1 MGFKQ
6 KIRNIKD
13 CKDNS
18 SIYDVYYKENIDESL
33 IYFESRNGRDFAG
46 NILRIIEEIS
56 TGRYGDFN
64 ICVFANPAVKLRIE
78 EFKKNYNLKID
89 RIITSE
95 KEASRTLEKAKY
107 IFTDSG
113 IQYKYVKRDGQVFID
128 LWHGTPLKLMGID
141 YASEIAS
148 IGHIQH
154 PLLSSDYLLYPN
166 EYMMDIML
174 RAYQI
179 EKIYPGKIILE
190 GYPRNAVFFDDK
202 RRLEVKEKLGFEDR
216 EVFIYMPT
224 YRGEVQKIDDNR
236 DFIVEFLAK
245 IDEMLDEN
253 QLLIAKLHPY
263 DESNIDYS
271 NFNNVITFPEGFE
284 TYDVLN
290 VCDVLIT
297 DYSSV
302 LFDFANT
309 GKKIILYNYD
319 EENYLSSRGIYIPL
333 DELPFSKVQDA
344 DALINE
350 LNTPKNYDD
359 NDFLEK
365 FCIFDKIDAAERLCR
380 HIFTNEKVCEEME
393 IENSKENILI
403 YPGKIT
409 DSFIN
414 FAQTISEKYNIF
426 ITYNQ
431 WDAYFKENCAE
442 IIEMLPENVELL
454 PFRFNLTP
462 TFDEK
467 KDYNRYFASSDMEC
481 PDSLNKLF
489 KRSYDKQYQNI
500 DFKAVIDFDATNP
513 NVSSMFALSNS
524 NSVIWIHEDTFK
536 KANANV
542 LKNLLPKF
550 GTVVADS
557 SELAKKVREI
567 SDENIKISG
576 NIEDILF

>member
-18 SIYDVYYKENIDESL
+18 SIYDVYYKENIGESL

-64 ICVFANPAVKLRIE
+64 ICVFANPAVKLKIE

-95 KEASRTLEKAKY
+95 KEASKTLEKAKY

-179 EKIYPGKIILE
+179 EKIYPGKVLLE
-190 GYPRNAVFFDDK
+190 GYPRNCVFFDDK
-202 RRLEVKEKLGFEDR
+202 RRLEVKEKLGVEDR

-245 IDEMLDEN
+245 MDEMLDEN

-271 NFNNVITFPEGFE
+271 NFNNVISFPEGFE

-365 FCIFDKIDAAERLCR
+365 FCIFDNIDATERLCR

-524 NSVIWIHEDTFK
+524 NSIIWIHEDTFK

-542 LKNLLPKF
+542 LKNILPKF

>member
-95 KEASRTLEKAKY
+95 KEASKTLEKAKY

-236 DFIVEFLAK
+236 DFLVQFLAK
-245 IDEMLDEN
+245 MDEMLDEN

-271 NFNNVITFPEGFE
+271 NFNNVISFPEGFE

-365 FCIFDKIDAAERLCR
+365 FCIFDNIDATERLCR

-500 DFKAVIDFDATNP
+500 DFKAIIDFDATNP

-536 KANANV
+536 KANTNV
-542 LKNLLPKF
+542 LKNILPKF

>member
-95 KEASRTLEKAKY
+95 KEASKTLEKAKY

-113 IQYKYVKRDGQVFID
+113 IQYKYVKRPSQVFID

-245 IDEMLDEN
+245 MDEMLDEN

-271 NFNNVITFPEGFE
+271 NFNNVISFPEGFE

-365 FCIFDKIDAAERLCR
+365 FCIFDNIDAAERLCR
-380 HIFTNEKVCEEME
+380 HIFTNENVCEEME

-500 DFKAVIDFDATNP
+500 DFKAIIDFDATNP
-513 NVSSMFALSNS
+513 DVSSMFALSNA

>member
-95 KEASRTLEKAKY
+95 KEASKTLEKAKY

-113 IQYKYVKRDGQVFID
+113 IQYKYVKRPSQVFID

-166 EYMMDIML
+166 KYMMDIML

-179 EKIYPGKIILE
+179 EKIYPGKVLLE
-190 GYPRNAVFFDDK
+190 GYPRNSVFFDDK

-245 IDEMLDEN
+245 MDEMLDEN

-271 NFNNVITFPEGFE
+271 NFNNVISFPEGFE

-365 FCIFDKIDAAERLCR
+365 FCIFDNIDAAERLCR

-500 DFKAVIDFDATNP
+500 DFKAIIDFDATNP

-524 NSVIWIHEDTFK
+524 NSIIWIHEDTFK

>member
-46 NILRIIEEIS
+46 NVLRIIEEIS
-56 TGRYGDFN
+56 TGRYGDFT
-64 ICVFANPAVKLRIE
+64 IHVFAKPAVKLRIE

-95 KEASRTLEKAKY
+95 KEASKTLEKAKY

-113 IQYKYVKRDGQVFID
+113 IQYKYVKRPSQVFID

-190 GYPRNAVFFDDK
+190 GYPRNTVFFDDK

-216 EVFIYMPT
+216 EVFIYMQT

-245 IDEMLDEN
+245 MDEMLDEN

-271 NFNNVITFPEGFE
+271 NFNNVISFPEGFE

-365 FCIFDKIDAAERLCR
+365 FCILDNIDAAERLCR
-380 HIFTNEKVCEEME
+380 HIFTNENVCEEME

-500 DFKAVIDFDATNP
+500 DFKAIIDFDATNP

-524 NSVIWIHEDTFK
+524 NSIIWIHEDTFK

>member
-95 KEASRTLEKAKY
+95 KEASKTLEKAKY

-113 IQYKYVKRDGQVFID
+113 IQYKYVKRPSQVFID

-245 IDEMLDEN
+245 MDEMLDEN

-271 NFNNVITFPEGFE
+271 NFNNVISFPEGFE

-365 FCIFDKIDAAERLCR
+365 FCIFDNIDATERLCR
-380 HIFTNEKVCEEME
+380 HIFTNEKVCEEIE

-500 DFKAVIDFDATNP
+500 DFKAIIDFDATNP
-513 NVSSMFALSNS
+513 NVSSMFALSNA

>member
-56 TGRYGDFN
+56 TGRYGDFT
-64 ICVFANPAVKLRIE
+64 IHVFANPAVKLSIE
-78 EFKKNYNLKID
+78 EFQKNYNLKID

-95 KEASRTLEKAKY
+95 KEASQTLEKAKY

-113 IQYKYVKRDGQVFID
+113 IQYKYVKRPSQVFID

-179 EKIYPGKIILE
+179 EKIYPGKVLLE

-245 IDEMLDEN
+245 MDEMLDED

-263 DESNIDYS
+263 DESSIDYS
-271 NFNNVITFPEGFE
+271 NFNNVIPFPEGFE

-319 EENYLSSRGIYIPL
+319 EEKYLSSRGIYIPL

-359 NDFLEK
+359 NDFLKK
-365 FCIFDKIDAAERLCR
+365 FCIFDNIDATERLCR

-481 PDSLNKLF
+481 PESLNKLF

-513 NVSSMFALSNS
+513 DVSSMFALSNA

>member
-95 KEASRTLEKAKY
+95 KEASKTLEKAKY

-113 IQYKYVKRDGQVFID
+113 IQYKYVKRPSQVFID

-245 IDEMLDEN
+245 MDEMLDEN

-271 NFNNVITFPEGFE
+271 NFNNVISFPEGFE

-365 FCIFDKIDAAERLCR
+365 FCIFDNIDATERLCR
-380 HIFTNEKVCEEME
+380 HIFTNEKVCEEIE

-513 NVSSMFALSNS
+513 DVSSMFALSNA

>member
-78 EFKKNYNLKID
+78 EFKKCYNLKID

-95 KEASRTLEKAKY
+95 KEASQTLEKAKY

-166 EYMMDIML
+166 EYMMNIML

-179 EKIYPGKIILE
+179 EKIYPGKVLLE

-245 IDEMLDEN
+245 MDEMLDEN

-263 DESNIDYS
+263 DESSIDYS
-271 NFNNVITFPEGFE
+271 NFNNVISFPEGFE

-365 FCIFDKIDAAERLCR
+365 FCIFDNIDAAERLCR
-380 HIFTNEKVCEEME
+380 HIFTNEKVCEEIE
-393 IENSKENILI
+393 IENSKENVLI

-513 NVSSMFALSNS
+513 DVSSMFALSNA

>member
-56 TGRYGDFN
+56 TGRYGDFT
-64 ICVFANPAVKLRIE
+64 IHVFAKPAVKLKIE

-95 KEASRTLEKAKY
+95 KEASQTLEKAKY

-113 IQYKYVKRDGQVFID
+113 IQYKYVKRPSQVFID

-245 IDEMLDEN
+245 MDEMLDEN
-253 QLLIAKLHPY
+253 QLLIAKLQPY

-271 NFNNVITFPEGFE
+271 NFNNVISFPEGFE

-365 FCIFDKIDAAERLCR
+365 FCIFDKIDATERLCR

-500 DFKAVIDFDATNP
+500 DFKAIIDFDATNP
-513 NVSSMFALSNS
+513 DVSSMFALSNA

-542 LKNLLPKF
+542 LKNILPKF

>member
-95 KEASRTLEKAKY
+95 KEASKTLEKAKY

-113 IQYKYVKRDGQVFID
+113 IQYKYVKRPSQVFID

-190 GYPRNAVFFDDK
+190 GYPRNTVFFDDK

-245 IDEMLDEN
+245 MDEMLDEN

-319 EENYLSSRGIYIPL
+319 EEKYLSSRGIYIPL

-365 FCIFDKIDAAERLCR
+365 FCIFDKIDATERLCR

-513 NVSSMFALSNS
+513 DVSSMFALSNA